1 MARTVLLVITMRVM
15 RRSVPRL
22 VGRIVLVVV
31 TVAVLASFPAAPL
44 AQGSSASPANQAPA
58 ERRSEIRREFK
69 QAVEAYRKL
78 RKEQEARVGPLPKT
92 SDPAAITRRQHALGD
107 AIRAARAGAH
117 QGDIFTPAV
126 AAMLKG
132 IIAQDLQERG
142 PVDRQ
147 AFIVSQPDTTVH
159 VNDFYP
165 TTVPLATVPPRLL
178 AELPVLPDGLEYRF
192 VNGALILRDVDPNL
206 VVDVLPDAVPTHSAE
221 R

>member
-1 MARTVLLVITMRVM
+1 MARRLLLMITMRVI
-15 RRSVPRL
+15 RRAAPQL
-22 VGRIVLVVV
+22 VGLIALVVLI
-31 TVAVLASFPAAPL
+31 VAVLASFPATTV
-44 AQGSSASPANQAPA
+44 AQGSSTSSANQAPA
-58 ERRSEIRREFK
+58 ERRSQVRREFK
-69 QAVEAYRKL
+69 QAVEAYRGL
-78 RKEQEARVGPLPKT
+78 RKEQETRVGPLPKT
-92 SDPAAITRRQHALGD
+92 SDPAAITRRQHALGE
-107 AIRAARAGAH
+107 AILAARAGAH
-117 QGDIFTPAV
+117 QGDIFTPVV

-132 IIAQDLQERG
+132 IIAKDLQERR

-178 AELPVLPDGLEYRF
+178 AALPVLPDGLEYRF
-192 VNGALILRDVDPNL
+192 ADGALILLDVDPNL